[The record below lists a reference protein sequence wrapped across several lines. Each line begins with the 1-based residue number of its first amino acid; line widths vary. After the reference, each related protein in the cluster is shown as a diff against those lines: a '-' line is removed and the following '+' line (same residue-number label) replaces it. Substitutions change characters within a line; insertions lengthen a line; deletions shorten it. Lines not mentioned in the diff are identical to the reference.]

1 MMGRGRAMGQA
12 SQSFGRMS
20 MRMPKAGAGERE
32 KQAPERGQ
40 AAGIEDAD
48 AFCPPEDLLARICRW
63 CVHLSVIGLI
73 AMMGV
78 EMAAR
83 SLFGMSIQVSG
94 EFGGYALIA
103 ICFLSLPSGQLLHA
117 YHRVHFF
124 DHFLGPKGR
133 AWARLIF
140 DLASF
145 AAVVALCGLMVDFEW
160 QSWQSGDVAATSVMT
175 PLWIPRMT
183 MVLGVSALAWT
194 LARSLVADVRRVR
207 SFSR

>member
-1 MMGRGRAMGQA
+1 MMDRGQAMGQA
-12 SQSFGRMS
+12 PQHAERI
-20 MRMPKAGAGERE
+20 GART
-32 KQAPERGQ
+32 PER
-40 AAGIEDAD
+40 AETVGIDDAD
-48 AFCPPEDLLARICRW
+48 AFCPPEDLLAKICRW

-73 AMMGV
+73 VMMGV
-78 EMAAR
+78 EMVAR

-117 YHRVHFF
+117 YHRVHFL
-124 DHFLGPKGR
+124 DHCLGPKGR
-133 AWARLIF
+133 AWTRLAF

-145 AAVVALCGLMVDFEW
+145 AAVIVLCGVMVDFEW
-160 QSWQSGDVAATSVMT
+160 QSWLSGDVAATSVMT

-183 MVLGVSALAWT
+183 MVLGVLALAWT
-194 LARSLVADVRRVR
+194 LARTLAADVRRVR

>member
-1 MMGRGRAMGQA
+1 MSQTSQDLGRI
-12 SQSFGRMS
+12 S
-20 MRMPKAGAGERE
+20 MRMPKAGASEQ
-32 KQAPERGQ
+32 QAPEREKMV
-40 AAGIEDAD
+40 GIDDAD

-73 AMMGV
+73 VMMGA
-78 EMAAR
+78 EMVAR
-83 SLFGMSIQVSG
+83 SLFGLSIQISG

-117 YHRVHFF
+117 YHRVHFL
-124 DHFLGPKGR
+124 DHYLGPKGR
-133 AWARLIF
+133 AWTRLIF

-145 AAVVALCGLMVDFEW
+145 SAVIVLCGVMVDFEW

-194 LARSLVADVRRVR
+194 LARTLIADVCRVR
-207 SFSR
+207 SFSRQAPGNPA